1 MIVEQIS
8 STIFLIKNLINT
20 KENTKLS
27 DKYNRKKQ
35 IKQKEGAL
43 PQESNVFIRYF
54 Q

>member
-8 STIFLIKNLINT
+8 STIFIKNLINT

-27 DKYNRKKQ
+27 DKYNRRKQ

>member
-1 MIVEQIS
+1 MS
-8 STIFLIKNLINT
+8 LNNSTKT

-27 DKYNRKKQ
+27 DKYNRRKQ